1 MHTYARRSLM
11 TVWLTGND
19 YRESPVL
26 ARPLGVGLR
35 SRARRG
41 SHCPVVVVSTYAER
55 RGVHRLHADEPVD
68 CGRVRADQG
77 AVVVRIITVN
87 IHRECQA
94 VHTTRGL
101 HRLAPTRPFP
111 TRIGEGPLG

>member
-11 TVWLTGND
+11 TVWLTAVMD

-55 RGVHRLHADEPVD
+55 RGVHRYMLMNLWIVVGF
-68 CGRVRADQG
+68 GR
-77 AVVVRIITVN
+77 IK
-87 IHRECQA
+87 
-94 VHTTRGL
+94 GL
-101 HRLAPTRPFP
+101 WWCASSP
-111 TRIGEGPLG
+111 